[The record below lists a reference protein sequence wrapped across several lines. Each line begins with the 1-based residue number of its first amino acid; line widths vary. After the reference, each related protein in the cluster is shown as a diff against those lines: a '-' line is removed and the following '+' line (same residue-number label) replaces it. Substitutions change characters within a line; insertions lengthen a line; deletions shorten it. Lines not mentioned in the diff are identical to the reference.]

1 MPQHEAWVWIG
12 FTALVG
18 TLLVLDLG
26 VLNRKSH
33 ILSVREASLW
43 SAGLVALALLF
54 GGFLLWREGPQS
66 ALEYYAGYLI
76 ELSLSVDNLFVFILI
91 FQYFRVPAAAQ
102 PKVLKW
108 GIMDAM
114 VMRGLMITLGAIVL
128 SRFSWV
134 IYILG
139 GVLLVTALR
148 MLRQGEIQ
156 VEPAGNPIVRLARR
170 FLPLSDSYQGTAF
183 FVRGGRGW
191 LATPLVLV
199 ILVVEWTDI
208 MFAVDSIPAI
218 FAVTRDPFIIYTSNI
233 FAILGLRALF
243 FVLADAMGRF
253 VFLTQGVGLIL
264 AFVGL
269 KMVLSYWIHL
279 SIAASLAVILAIL
292 ALAVLA
298 SIVKTRGARRCGT

>member
-1 MPQHEAWVWIG
+1 VPQHEAWVWIG

-33 ILSVREASLW
+33 ILTVREASLW
-43 SAGLVALALLF
+43 SAGLIALALLF
-54 GGFLLWREGPQS
+54 GGFLLWREGPRS
-66 ALEYYAGYLI
+66 ALEYYTGYII

-91 FQYFRVPAAAQ
+91 FRYFHVPEAAQ

-108 GIMDAM
+108 GIIDAM

-128 SRFSWV
+128 TRFSWV

-148 MLRQGEIQ
+148 MLRQSEIQ
-156 VEPAGNPIVRLARR
+156 VDPAHNPMVRLARR
-170 FLPLSDSYQGTAF
+170 FLPLSDRYHGNAF
-183 FVRGGRGW
+183 FVRVGRAW

-233 FAILGLRALF
+233 FAILGLRALY
-243 FVLADAMGRF
+243 FVLADAMNRF
-253 VFLTQGVGLIL
+253 VYLKQGVGFIL

-269 KMVLSYWIHL
+269 KMMLSYWVHI
-279 SIAASLAVILAIL
+279 STVISLAVIVTTL
-292 ALAVLA
+292 ALAVVV
-298 SIVKTRGARRCGT
+298 SILKTRRQPA